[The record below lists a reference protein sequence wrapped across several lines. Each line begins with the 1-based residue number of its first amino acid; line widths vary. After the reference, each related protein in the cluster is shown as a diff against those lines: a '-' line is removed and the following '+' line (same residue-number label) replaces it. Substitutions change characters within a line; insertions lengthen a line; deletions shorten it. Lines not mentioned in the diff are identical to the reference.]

1 MRLTEIIQSG
11 SVKVPLE
18 ATSKKDAIFELVDVL
33 ADESGIDTRQELKDA
48 VWQREMTRTTGIG
61 HGIAIPHGKCKGC
74 DRLSMAVGRLATP
87 IDFKAIDGKPV
98 ELIILLASPLDQ
110 TGPHI
115 QALAR
120 ISRILTD
127 DKARTLISQAP
138 TSQALY
144 ELLTK
149 YDAELPG

>member
-11 SVKVPLE
+11 SVKVPLV
-18 ATSKKDAIFELVDVL
+18 AAAKQDAIFELVDVL
-33 ADESGIDTRQELKDA
+33 AEQSGISKRQELKDA

-61 HGIAIPHGKCKGC
+61 HGIAIPHGKCRGC
-74 DRLSMAVGRLATP
+74 DRLSMAIGRLAEP

-127 DKARTLISQAP
+127 DKARAQIKQAP
-138 TSQALY
+138 TSQLLY
-144 ELLTK
+144 ETLIK

>member
-11 SVKVPLE
+11 SVKVPLT
-18 ATSKKDAIFELVDVL
+18 ATSKQEAIFELVDVL
-33 ADESGIDTRQELKDA
+33 AEQSGIVDRQELKDA
-48 VWQREMTRTTGIG
+48 VWQRETTRTTGIG
-61 HGIAIPHGKCKGC
+61 HGIAIPHGKCRGC
-74 DRLSMAVGRLATP
+74 DRLSMAVGRLDAP

-98 ELIILLASPLDQ
+98 VLIILLASPLDQ

-127 DKARTLISQAP
+127 DKARAQISEAP
-138 TSQALY
+138 TSQSLY

-149 YDAELPG
+149 YDAALPG

>member
-1 MRLTEIIQSG
+1 M
-11 SVKVPLE
+11 
-18 ATSKKDAIFELVDVL
+18 ATSKQDAIFELVDVL
-33 ADESGIDTRQELKDA
+33 AEQSGIAARQELKDA

-61 HGIAIPHGKCKGC
+61 NGIAIPHGKCRGC
-74 DRLSMAVGRLATP
+74 DRLSMAIGKLASP
-87 IDFKAIDGKPV
+87 IDFKAIDGRPV

-127 DKARTLISQAP
+127 DKARALIKQAA
-138 TSQALY
+138 SGRILY
-144 ELLTK
+144 ESIIK

>member
-1 MRLTEIIQSG
+1 MRLTDIIQSG

-18 ATSKKDAIFELVDVL
+18 AASKQEAIFELVDVL
-33 ADESGIDTRQELKDA
+33 ADQSDIMDRQELKNA

-61 HGIAIPHGKCKGC
+61 HGIAIPHGKCQGC
-74 DRLSMAVGRLATP
+74 DRLSMAIGRLATP

-127 DKARTLISQAP
+127 DKARSLISQAA
-138 TSQALY
+138 TSQSLY
-144 ELLTK
+144 ELLVK
-149 YDAELPG
+149 YDTDLQS